1 MVEKLPSVQVPEDIS
16 DTELLLMGIFG
27 KENNV
32 VIADAV
38 MVCNGYGN
46 VLSVHDTYEHFFG
59 VTKAYVV
66 GKSVYDLEKEGIF
79 SPSVTRMVIEQK
91 KRIVT
96 TQRNKKGTLILT
108 TGIPIFDAKGVLRY
122 VVCFNAMDVSQLEN
136 IKKKYSQLKTVLE
149 YKNEEVNIL
158 RQKYLRHSNMQFR
171 SANMMSMWE

>member
-108 TGIPIFDAKGVLRY
+108 TGILSLTQRVYCVMWYASTLWMSLNWKTSKRNTASSKPFWNTRT
-122 VVCFNAMDVSQLEN
+122 
-136 IKKKYSQLKTVLE
+136 KK
-149 YKNEEVNIL
+149 
-158 RQKYLRHSNMQFR
+158 
-171 SANMMSMWE
+171 